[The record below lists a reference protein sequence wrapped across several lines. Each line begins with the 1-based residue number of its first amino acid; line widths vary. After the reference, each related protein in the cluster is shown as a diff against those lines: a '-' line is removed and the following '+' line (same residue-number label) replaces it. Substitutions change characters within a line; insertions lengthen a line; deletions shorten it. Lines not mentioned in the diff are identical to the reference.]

1 MVKIHFLNVGHGDC
15 TIIEHASGNL
25 TMIDINNA
33 DQLDEDS
40 RKELAEAYGI
50 TGAAYDLGRFL
61 TKDFNLSFRKT
72 YLQPKG
78 YDVELTD
85 PVNYYLQ
92 RWKGKSIFRFIATH
106 PDLDHLRGLK

>member
-1 MVKIHFLNVGHGDC
+1 MVRIHFLNVGHGDC

-50 TGAAYDLGRFL
+50 TGTNYVAAKLAA
-61 TKDFNLSFRKT
+61 NLLNQSFRKT
-72 YLQPKG
+72 ILASEG

-85 PVNYYLQ
+85 PVDYYLAHWRGQ
-92 RWKGKSIFRFIATH
+92 PIFRFILSHA
-106 PDLDHLRGLK
+106 DLDH

>member
-1 MVKIHFLNVGHGDC
+1 MVRIHFLNVGHGDC

-33 DQLDEDS
+33 DQLDDDS

-50 TGAAYDLGRFL
+50 AGRDYAAATLAATL
-61 TKDFNLSFRKT
+61 LNQSFRKT
-72 YLQPKG
+72 VLASRG

-85 PVNYYLQ
+85 PVAYFLAN
-92 RWKGKSIFRFIATH
+92 WKGKSI
-106 PDLDHLRGLK
+106 